1 MALLEVKNLTKHFGG
16 LTAVKE
22 VTFDIEKGELFSII
36 GPNGA
41 GKTTLFNMIT
51 GFLRPSHGRILFEGK
66 DITGKKAHLVAQ
78 KGIVRTFQVTTLFRN
93 QTVFE
98 NVIVAHHIQSKAS
111 LAATVFN
118 TPFARKDEAKI
129 GEKSMEILELIGLAP
144 LKNEFAKNLPHGYQ
158 RKLEV
163 CIALASQPKLL
174 LLDEPVTGMNPE
186 ETADMMKLIKKIQSI
201 RGLTIILVEHD
212 MKAVMGFS
220 DRIMVLNYGRK
231 IAEGSP
237 EEIKSNKAVVEAYLG
252 QETV

>member
-51 GFLRPSHGRILFEGK
+51 GFLRPSHGRILFEGE
-66 DITGKKAHLVAQ
+66 DITGKKAHVVAQ
-78 KGIVRTFQVTTLFRN
+78 KGIVRTFQATTLFKN
-93 QTVFE
+93 QTVLG
-98 NVIVAHHIQSKAS
+98 NVVVAHHIQLRAN
-111 LAATVFN
+111 LVATVFN
-118 TPFARKDEAKI
+118 TSSSRKDDAIIAK
-129 GEKSMEILELIGLAP
+129 ESMEILELMGLAHF
-144 LKNEFAKNLPHGYQ
+144 KNELAKNLPHGHQ

-163 CIALASQPKLL
+163 SIALSAQPKLL

-186 ETADMMKLIKKIQSI
+186 ETVDMMSLIKKLQGIK
-201 RGLTIILVEHD
+201 GFTIILVEHD

-220 DRIMVLNYGRK
+220 DRIMVLNYGKK